1 MTGVTALTSLP
12 NGLVLN
18 TTTGAIS
25 GTPTVAVPEG
35 QNVTLRITSNGV
47 TIDMVVLLRIAEPAM
62 VSVGEFGTSSSP
74 LNKASHMV
82 TTEDG
87 RRYTLSW
94 HSTDTTG
101 KVNGFSHTTSDLAL
115 TGYRP
120 NGSAVVNWTSNI
132 RSHAWTYPLDLALD
146 ADGNPLVLFLAG
158 SSSCSQ
164 TSCSSENDIKF
175 PNPEHDILASEACT
189 TLYSSNTE
197 CQGWGE
203 RKKLVL
209 ASFGEEGLVQWTQ
222 HVMHRAGNSTYS
234 NNPGEE
240 GVSWSSYD
248 ARQTYSPDGRGMMD
262 DDYLSIAPD
271 GGINLAIQF
280 CAEASLVGTF
290 GGHEIHASRTG
301 DCDDDNDYY
310 NRKTNL
316 MLASLTADGEVEW
329 LTTSDVSTTPSW
341 DHAEVKRV
349 DLDHTSDGKM
359 LLSYQ
364 TNGQQTWG
372 DLMLP
377 LPDTPTSGNSRD
389 HFMVMFDA
397 DGNALWYQHG
407 NVTDGEFDVQSMLMD
422 DGTVA
427 VVRETARDGRAG
439 AYLDMGVTNSTAGR
453 PTSSVPAGTVAYN
466 NTALDEHPVHLFRFQ
481 ASDGARLSD
490 APIMGV
496 DMQNGFLS
504 GAPLGYKYTNGELV
518 ESTTSTYLSAQTDGD
533 RIFVL
538 VRTGQSGTVHRFDL
552 VVLEDDGRRAT
563 AMATTANL
571 GNHAKI
577 HSRWFRCLRHAG
589 VPSP

>member
-1 MTGVTALTSLP
+1 MLDRA
-12 NGLVLN
+12 
-18 TTTGAIS
+18 
-25 GTPTVAVPEG
+25 
-35 QNVTLRITSNGV
+35 
-47 TIDMVVLLRIAEPAM
+47 VVL
-62 VSVGEFGTSSSP
+62 T
-74 LNKASHMV
+74 
-82 TTEDG
+82 
-87 RRYTLSW
+87 
-94 HSTDTTG
+94 
-101 KVNGFSHTTSDLAL
+101 
-115 TGYRP
+115 
-120 NGSAVVNWTSNI
+120 
-132 RSHAWTYPLDLALD
+132 
-146 ADGNPLVLFLAG
+146 
-158 SSSCSQ
+158 
-164 TSCSSENDIKF
+164 TSCSSENDIEF

-197 CQGWGE
+197 CQGWGD

-222 HVMHRAGNSTYS
+222 HVMHRAGNSTYY

-377 LPDTPTSGNSRD
+377 LPDTPTSTFHRD

-407 NVTDGEFDVQSMLMD
+407 NVTDGEFDVQSMVMD

-466 NTALDEHPVHLFRFQ
+466 NTALAEHPVHLFRFR

-538 VRTGQSGTVHRFDL
+538 VRTGQSGRFDRFDL

-571 GNHAKI
+571 GI
-577 HSRWFRCLRHAG
+577 HLQDPQPLVSMPPACRCSISVITTGSAYQRPYNGGSVEVTWSYDDGRNVDGLLRPCFASLLVLAIRQSTSRCSAINGPPTGTRTSPRAPAPPAPRPWVRRGPWWAPTAARGCPAASPSLPPAG
-589 VPSP
+589 GCRAPIPPPPPRTRTG